1 MVQAY
6 IDKSRRGS
14 LILAR
19 PLCSTTP
26 AKAMSV
32 TIGRRSCV
40 PQRPTLPADP
50 PAAAGNLTSP
60 TTPQQPWFRT
70 PLRCRNCRRRSR
82 GDPLADRR
90 SRSHQWRRAVRRPA
104 APRRAPTATPHP
116 ISAHRR
122 RHRYRR
128 GPLVCGRTRRCI
140 LPQLSSFTRQDKPG
154 DEAAIWVAQFWTDA
168 RYCRCASS
176 NEALVRRIASGS
188 PLPALVIA
196 APLFTPLVVPQAVSA
211 AIDSTTTARAVFTAL
226 ILISLQGPARPTAR
240 PANFRRHTPDV

>member
-1 MVQAY
+1 MVIPSP
-6 IDKSRRGS
+6 IDGRGHIS
-14 LILAR
+14 GVELCGA
-19 PLCSTTP
+19 PLHH
-26 AKAMSV
+26 V
-32 TIGRRSCV
+32 E
-40 PQRPTLPADP
+40 
-50 PAAAGNLTSP
+50 
-60 TTPQQPWFRT
+60 
-70 PLRCRNCRRRSR
+70 RRR
-82 GDPLADRR
+82 
-90 SRSHQWRRAVRRPA
+90 
-104 APRRAPTATPHP
+104 PRRIRYRP
-116 ISAHRR
+116 IEDDID
-122 RHRYRR
+122 RR